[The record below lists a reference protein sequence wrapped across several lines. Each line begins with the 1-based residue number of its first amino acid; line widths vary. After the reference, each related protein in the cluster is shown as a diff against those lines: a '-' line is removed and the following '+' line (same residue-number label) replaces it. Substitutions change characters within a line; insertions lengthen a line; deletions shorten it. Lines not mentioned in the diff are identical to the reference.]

1 MTPDTTGDL
10 GSLLGV
16 WAHPDDEAYLSAG
29 LMMHAVDE
37 GRRVVCVTAT
47 KGEAGFP
54 DDDPRSAAER
64 SQIRETELAACLEA
78 LGVTEHRWLGYADG
92 GCAGVDDE
100 EAARAIAAIVDEVR
114 PDTVLTFGP
123 DGITGHPDHQ
133 AVSAWVTAAF
143 DGAAAP
149 GARLLHSAVAER
161 RVRRWKDL
169 DDSLGVYLPG
179 YPVAAV
185 DEALEVDLLL
195 TPDVAARKVRA
206 LAAQTTQ
213 TAGLIAALGVDR
225 YTAWVGVES
234 FAAAP

>member
-54 DDDPRSAAER
+54 DDDSRSAAER
-64 SQIRETELAACLEA
+64 SRIRETELAACLEV

-100 EAARAIAAIVDEVR
+100 EAAQHPDVPTDDHAPSAVR
-114 PDTVLTFGP
+114 PRWRGRLTSP
-123 DGITGHPDHQ
+123 QDIHRLRSA
-133 AVSAWVTAAF
+133 AVSTDRALVLGGGGLAGIEAPRVQWRPPHPGRFSRVPELGH
-143 DGAAAP
+143 GAGP
-149 GARLLHSAVAER
+149 AVQ
-161 RVRRWKDL
+161 
-169 DDSLGVYLPG
+169 
-179 YPVAAV
+179 AAV
-185 DEALEVDLLL
+185 SYSLRSPPRIGRRQILPWTGSGTGDVGRGGCNRSARCGRHAL
-195 TPDVAARKVRA
+195 
-206 LAAQTTQ
+206 
-213 TAGLIAALGVDR
+213 
-225 YTAWVGVES
+225 
-234 FAAAP
+234 